1 MDRDI
6 ALQITEKITAI
17 NTALQSLVTNTTP
30 TADSRSVPAD
40 AQRSAPDPDETREQD
55 PEPDPVPNKK

>member
-6 ALQITEKITAI
+6 ALQITEKITTI

-30 TADSRSVPAD
+30 TADSRSVPAE
-40 AQRSAPDPDETREQD
+40 AQRSAPDPEDIPEQD
-55 PEPDPVPNKK
+55 PEPEPNKK